1 MEASII
7 RDLQE
12 SYESIYHYDEVSL
25 FGDIVN
31 FCIEANIFNNYD
43 EAGYFAEEVIAGDL
57 ISVFFEDI
65 QQFYYDAENE
75 YLTEEYALDEGKADL
90 VLRAL
95 NAVGGLLKKAPAAA
109 KGMSSKTL
117 LKKGFRPT
125 DVTSKGQLM
134 VGKGGA
140 PVPKLKNALQ
150 TSTREVRA
158 ARDARRA
165 ANPPSSELP
174 GTRLRDLQVQRA
186 NRAANAYPASTRA
199 RMGAPEVG
207 PGTMNRGTINT
218 APTAGAFPV
227 RAGAAAPRGAAIS
240 STIRASR
247 KAAAGTVPNETAGK
261 YLNMLNAK
269 RATSGGAIV
278 PSPRGLLSTRSPGR
292 PSNQPSFIER
302 GWERHRAAGGPDP
315 KYIATRAGTDTAATA
330 LATMLGMQAH
340 MAGIANPLSK
350 AIQAASPAITRTA
363 TQATRTAPRVTR
375 MADPWKIPTAAKPRA
390 SAPAAT
396 PKPSM
401 QGQLPGVESPR
412 ALLPSKSSGSS
423 ATLYKGGRG
432 GGGGGST
439 TPKAL
444 PGSKGGAL
452 ATTEPAGALVAPTRT
467 PRASSPRQLSGG
479 SAETVR
485 ALPPARETIPRVRS
499 PKDPNRFPSELLP
512 KGRGGALALRTP
524 STTGGA
530 GGAGGSGGAGGR
542 TPYRH
547 VSSRGSGPFRAT
559 GPSGGNPTLERL
571 ASQAARPQRGGG
583 KPDNNDALA
592 AAAAIAGLGAL
603 GVGLASKKKEQKYD
617 VYNTKDPNGRI
628 RSRLKVGPKIVGP
641 KIVGPRIVG
650 DTFNDAFREARRKGL
665 KTFKYGDGEYTTELA
680 TEEVYYTIV
689 NHLLSEGYASDEQ
702 TAQQIINAMGDEWLD
717 SIINEGAAE
726 LLYSIFGPVK
736 PTPEQRQRDIA
747 GLREIGGKIRNA
759 ASGVTRAIVGPGPR
773 ANQSELNKKRLPQ
786 TPIQKDVAARTA
798 RTLGQ

>member
-12 SYESIYHYDEVSL
+12 SYESIYHYDKVSL

-31 FCIEANIFNNYD
+31 FCIESGVFDNYD
-43 EAGYFAEEVIAGDL
+43 EAGYFAEEVIADDL
-57 ISVFFEDI
+57 VEVFFEDV
-65 QQFYYDAENE
+65 QEFVYDAENQ
-75 YLTEEYALDEGKADL
+75 YLSESYQLNEVSAGLIAKA
-90 VLRAL
+90 VKA
-95 NAVGGLLKKAPAAA
+95 AGGLLKKAPAAA
-109 KGMSSKTL
+109 KGLSSTTL

-125 DVTSKGQLM
+125 NVTSKGQLM
-134 VGKGGA
+134 TGPGGA
-140 PVPKLKNALQ
+140 PVPRLQNALQ

-207 PGTMNRGTINT
+207 PGKMNKGTIDT

-227 RAGAAAPRGAAIS
+227 RAGAPAPRGATIA
-240 STIRASR
+240 STIRSSR
-247 KAAAGTVPNETAGK
+247 KAAAATAPNETAGK
-261 YLNMLNAK
+261 YLNMLNAR
-269 RATSGGAIV
+269 RASSGGAIV
-278 PSPRGLLSTRSPGR
+278 PSPRGPLSTRSPGR

-330 LATMLGMQAH
+330 LATILGMQAH

-363 TQATRTAPRVTR
+363 TQATKSAPRVTKI
-375 MADPWKIPTAAKPRA
+375 ADPWKTATAAKTRI

-401 QGQLPGVESPR
+401 QGQLPGVEAPK
-412 ALLPSKSSGSS
+412 ALLPSKSSGSA
-423 ATLYKGGRG
+423 ATLYKGGG
-432 GGGGGST
+432 GGGKST

-452 ATTEPAGALVAPTRT
+452 AITEPSGALVAPTRA
-467 PRASSPRQLSGG
+467 PRASSPRQLGGG

-485 ALPPARETIPRVRS
+485 ALPPARETIPKIRS
-499 PKDPNRFPSELLP
+499 PKDPNKFPSELLP

-530 GGAGGSGGAGGR
+530 GGSGGAGGR
-542 TPYRH
+542 PPYRH
-547 VSSRGSGPFRAT
+547 TSMRGSGPFRAT

-592 AAAAIAGLGAL
+592 AVAALTGLGAI
-603 GVGLASKKKEQKYD
+603 GAGIASKKKEQKYD

-689 NHLLSEGYASDEQ
+689 NHLLGEGYASDEQ

-726 LLYSIFGPVK
+726 LLYNILGPAK
-736 PTPEQRQRDIA
+736 PTPEQRKRDLA
-747 GLREIGGKIRNA
+747 GIREIGGKIRNA
-759 ASGVTRAIVGPGPR
+759 ASGVSRAVVGPGPK

-786 TPIQKDVAARTA
+786 TSVQKNVAARTA
-798 RTLGQ
+798 KTLDQ